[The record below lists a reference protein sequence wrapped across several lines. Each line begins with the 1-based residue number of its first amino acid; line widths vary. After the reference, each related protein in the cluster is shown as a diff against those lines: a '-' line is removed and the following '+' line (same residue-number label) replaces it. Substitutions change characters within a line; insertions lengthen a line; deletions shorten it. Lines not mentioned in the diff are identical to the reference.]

1 MLPCRPTRD
10 GRANTLYNLL
20 MQRTNSLVTLRAN
33 ILYTL
38 LVQEAKTLF
47 TLRASTTLTLTA
59 TSLCSTSINPALDLM
74 VSKLFILWNNT
85 VAIPATRPV
94 FISCRSRI
102 WMSSKS
108 GAPTFPL

>member
-10 GRANTLYNLL
+10 VRANTLYNLL
-20 MQRTNSLVTLRAN
+20 MQRTNSLITLRAN

-47 TLRASTTLTLTA
+47 TLRARTTLPL
-59 TSLCSTSINPALDLM
+59 TSLCSTSMNPALDLM

-85 VAIPATRPV
+85 VAIPAARPV

-108 GAPTFPL
+108 GVPTFPL